1 MGRRVNPRKVRC
13 FGRLFTRILC
23 YHRRR
28 KHIVA
33 RHPGEDGRYPFRLH
47 VACAFTS
54 CVEKT
59 CFWMRR
65 KNKEAKLLESSWV
78 IYALWGGR
86 DETKFLRLRAE
97 KERRASLRES
107 VRNLVDP
114 PF

>member
-1 MGRRVNPRKVRC
+1 MGRRVNPRKVRY

-28 KHIVA
+28 KSAVV
-33 RHPGEDGRYPFRLH
+33 RFPGEEGSYPFRLH
-47 VACAFTS
+47 VACAFTF

-65 KNKEAKLLESSWV
+65 KNKEAELLESSWM
-78 IYALWGGR
+78 IYALWAGR
-86 DETKFLRLRAE
+86 DKTKFLRLRAE
-97 KERRASLRES
+97 KERLASLRES
-107 VRNLVDP
+107 VRNLVDI